1 MVNSW
6 SLLYNELYGDTMIS
20 TATTKDYNDFWEHDG
35 ISLTGNPIASP
46 DTITFSSSNYG
57 AAQPVPFPG
66 GVGQDVITFGSSSA
80 DTITFGNDH
89 IKLNIPD
96 LPETNNNNGRWKYD
110 EDVIIKDITDYV
122 GGTYRSH
129 YTGAANGFKEIQ
141 TIDLM
146 AAKGLASSFCQA
158 NILKYGSRYGAK
170 DGKSKRDLLKVIH
183 YAMLLLHFDNH
194 YKESDYPF

>member
-1 MVNSW
+1 MSFFPQ
-6 SLLYNELYGDTMIS
+6 YGDTMI
-20 TATTKDYNDFWEHDG
+20 D
-35 ISLTGNPIASP
+35 TGNINKIYADDDTIAGGMG
-46 DTITFSSSNYG
+46 DDMITFSSSADGIG
-57 AAQPVPFPG
+57 AAQYYG
-66 GVGQDVITFGSSSA
+66 GGLSSSSPDTISFDIPNDEITF
-80 DTITFGNDH
+80 
-89 IKLNIPD
+89 NIPD
-96 LPETNNNNGRWKYD
+96 LPGTNNNNGRWKYN

-129 YTGAANGFKEIQ
+129 YTGAANGFKDIQ

>member
-6 SLLYNELYGDTMIS
+6 SLLYDELYGDTMID
-20 TATTKDYNDFWEHDG
+20 TGNYNKIYGLDDTIAGGMGDDVITFSSDG
-35 ISLTGNPIASP
+35 IGAAQYYGGLSSP
-46 DTITFSSSNYG
+46 DTISFNIPS
-57 AAQPVPFPG
+57 
-66 GVGQDVITFGSSSA
+66 DEITF
-80 DTITFGNDH
+80 
-89 IKLNIPD
+89 NIPD
-96 LPETNNNNGRWKYD
+96 LPETDNNNGRWKYD
-110 EDVIIKDITDYV
+110 EDVIIKDITEYV

>member
-1 MVNSW
+1 
-6 SLLYNELYGDTMIS
+6 MIS
-20 TATTKDYNDFWEHDG
+20 SAITKDYNDFWEHDG
-35 ISLTGNPIASP
+35 ISFTGNPY
-46 DTITFSSSNYG
+46 DYG

-66 GVGQDVITFGSSSA
+66 GAGQDVITFSAYGSSSA

-89 IKLNIPD
+89 IELNIPD